1 LMHGL
6 GSLTAFQCLASGGC
20 VVTLAG
26 RSFDVLELLDVCERV
41 RVNSVAIVGDAIARP
56 MLEALEAEPTR
67 WDLSALKILS
77 SSGAMWSGAVKEGLS
92 RHLPATM
99 MVDTL
104 GSSEA
109 IGLGSS
115 VTGPGQAART
125 ARFALGPDTRVL
137 ADDGTWV
144 LPGSP
149 EQGLLARRGPT
160 SIGYYKDAEKTA
172 ATYRV
177 IDGERWSIPGDF
189 AMVEADGS
197 LTLLGRGSNCIN
209 TGGEKVYP
217 EEVEESLKEHAAVRD
232 AVVVGV
238 PDERLGQ
245 VVSAAVEIEPG
256 LEFDERALIEH
267 VRTRLA
273 GYKAPR
279 SVRQVESVGRSA
291 TGKLDYVA
299 WNKRLAGVEE

>member
-1 LMHGL
+1 MHGL

-26 RSFDVLELLDVCERV
+26 RSFDVDELLDVCATV
-41 RVNSVAIVGDAIARP
+41 RVNSLAIVGDAIARP
-56 MLEALEAEPTR
+56 MLAALDATPDR
-67 WDLSALKILS
+67 WDLGALKVLS
-77 SSGAMWSGAVKEGLS
+77 SSGAMWSGSVKEGLS
-92 RHLPATM
+92 RHLPGTM

-115 VTGPGQAART
+115 VTGPGQPART

-137 ADDGTWV
+137 AEDGRWLV
-144 LPGSP
+144 PGSP
-149 EQGLLARRGPT
+149 EQGLVARRGPT
-160 SIGYYKDAEKTA
+160 SIGYYKDPEKTA
-172 ATYRV
+172 ATYRL

-189 AMVEADGS
+189 ARVEEDGS

-217 EEVEESLKEHAAVRD
+217 EEVEESLKEHATVRD

-256 LEFDERALIEH
+256 QLFDERELIEH
-267 VRTRLA
+267 VRTHLA

-279 SVRQVESVGRSA
+279 TVRHVESVGRSA
-291 TGKLDYVA
+291 TGKLDYVL
-299 WNKRLAGVEE
+299 WHQRLAGVEG